1 MNAVVQL
8 VDLHPLVRLRS
19 FDRWHLGTVRLVARH
34 RLFVNVW
41 LQALVEVVRA
51 DARNDD
57 GHEKQ
62 DDGENGKCCQ
72 RLPGGLVIFLAI
84 QIRNIH
90 ANELEE
96 EVGERNEVDND
107 TAYHACNRFAA
118 DPEGSSEEQEEG
130 DDQRKG
136 SEDLFNHGCLL
147 DDDKELDCESQEEEE
162 VELEQGNVD
171 LVDVRADDA
180 QMSGLLYLICE
191 VTPLQP

>member
-1 MNAVVQL
+1 MVVQL
-8 VDLHPLVRLRS
+8 VDLHPLVGLRS
-19 FDRWHLGTVRLVARH
+19 FDRWHLGTIRLVACH
-34 RLFVNVW
+34 RLLVNMW
-41 LQALVEVVRA
+41 LQALVEVVCA

-62 DDGENGKCCQ
+62 DDGENGKRCQ
-72 RLPGGLVIFLAI
+72 RLPGGLVVFLAI

-96 EVGERNEVDND
+96 EVGERNEVDKD
-107 TAYHACNRFAA
+107 TAYHAYNGFAA

-130 DDQRKG
+130 DDQGKG
-136 SEDLFNHGCLL
+136 SEDLLDRGCLL
-147 DDDKELDCESQEEEE
+147 DDDKKLDCESQEEEE
-162 VELEQGNVD
+162 VELEQGNVN
-171 LVDVRADDA
+171 LANVRAGNA

>member
-1 MNAVVQL
+1 MNVVVQL
-8 VDLHPLVRLRS
+8 VDLHPLVGLRS
-19 FDRWHLGTVRLVARH
+19 LDRWHLGTVRLVARH
-34 RLFVNVW
+34 RLLVNVG
-41 LQALVEVVRA
+41 LQALVEVVCA

-62 DDGENGKCCQ
+62 DDGENGKRCQ
-72 RLPGGLVIFLAI
+72 RLPGGLVVFLAI
-84 QIRNIH
+84 QIRDIH

-96 EVGERNEVDND
+96 EVGECNEVDKD
-107 TAYHACNRFAA
+107 TAYHAYNRFAA

-130 DDQRKG
+130 DDQSKG
-136 SEDLFNHGCLL
+136 SENLLDRGCLL
-147 DDDKELDCESQEEEE
+147 DDDQELDCESQEEEE

-171 LVDVRADDA
+171 LANVRAGNV